1 MQFATK
7 LLRHCVTRSLRFEG
21 NWILSS
27 LDSAP
32 SDLASRGTKWHSVA
46 LNTKVELGSSAG
58 LFCTIRPRCQ
68 APIRFVFLI
77 ESQYIKQVMCFL
89 PPDASQVRSCILGV
103 PGTLAPAD
111 CRPARSLSASPGS
124 PGVKLL
130 GLQVSPLMCSRI
142 GPRCFGIRAH
152 SSYPKRSARPAKKLP
167 ESPPISLFFSRFL
180 DQAPLDAAQGTA

>member
-1 MQFATK
+1 
-7 LLRHCVTRSLRFEG
+7 
-21 NWILSS
+21 
-27 LDSAP
+27 
-32 SDLASRGTKWHSVA
+32 
-46 LNTKVELGSSAG
+46 
-58 LFCTIRPRCQ
+58 
-68 APIRFVFLI
+68 
-77 ESQYIKQVMCFL
+77 MCFL

-180 DQAPLDAAQGTA
+180 DQAPLDSAQATRAPPSPKDMPTRSVSEDCLLHDDRGPTFGIQKTLTEFFACFFCASATLRERSRLRVPRESTRRWPCW